1 MNLVRSIS
9 GQLVVAF
16 GAGLVA
22 AIFVGLVGFGGARQI
37 ARDIAQTAD
46 DALPRVSEAS
56 ALAATT
62 ARMQTEIV
70 AYFRGAAY
78 DPAAE
83 ARIDASLE
91 AIADQAARIDSPAIT
106 ASLDELSAE
115 LGAALTVHRD
125 ASELVF
131 HFEGQRYS
139 IVTFLEHLQVANA
152 DYLKSVSRAAK
163 FGAFGKVQTDPARTD
178 FARWAEGFGTG
189 DATLRRLI
197 GDYARAEAAMVAFM
211 RDEIA
216 GDPGNAAK
224 KFMGMTSQ
232 HVPVVES
239 ALDALAQHAAAREAA
254 LSERKSEMLGSL
266 RAGLEAFIAAASAEQ
281 ARALGAMVRSVDQTQ
296 AQAARISRLVTLALV
311 VAAVG
316 TLAAGVAAVCRIGR
330 PLAGIE
336 RVIHALNDKR
346 FDAPICH
353 TERSDEIGAIARAA
367 VQFRDRLIESDRLAH
382 RQDAD
387 RRAQADAVQRLGK
400 GLTALAAGDLTQP
413 IETAFAAEYEQLRH
427 DFNATM
433 STLNEMLAAVVE
445 NATEIRG
452 RAEEIAGASDDLS
465 HRTETQAATL
475 EETAAALD
483 ELTGSVRSA
492 AEGAAEVEG
501 VVRSAR
507 GDAEASGRVVSD
519 AVDAMGEIK
528 RSSDEISQIIGVIDD
543 IAFQTNLLALNA
555 GVEAARAGEAGRG
568 FAVVASEVR
577 ALAQRSSEAA
587 REIKELISAS
597 SGQVESGV
605 ALVNRAGE
613 ALSDIV
619 GRVGNIADLVSEIAT
634 GAQEQSVGLG
644 EINVGVTQLDQVT
657 QQNAAMVEEA
667 TAASATLRHEAETL
681 QGLVARFWLQ
691 GTAAPAVPL
700 RLRTEK
706 RRTDA
711 NGAAE
716 HPRPDDTEPIEI
728 SFPAQKRAARGQIAW
743 QDF

>member
-1 MNLVRSIS
+1 MTATRASSGRSGLQTSIF
-9 GQLVVAF
+9 AK
-16 GAGLVA
+16 AAALVA
-22 AIFVGLVGFGGARQI
+22 LTTIAVAAMVLFSAQRSAYGIVHQHLVDLMIANTDATAGSIGGHI
-37 ARDIAQTAD
+37 
-46 DALPRVSEAS
+46 
-56 ALAATT
+56 
-62 ARMQTEIV
+62 
-70 AYFRGAAY
+70 
-78 DPAAE
+78 
-83 ARIDASLE
+83 
-91 AIADQAARIDSPAIT
+91 
-106 ASLDELSAE
+106 
-115 LGAALTVHRD
+115 
-125 ASELVF
+125 
-131 HFEGQRYS
+131 
-139 IVTFLEHLQVANA
+139 
-152 DYLKSVSRAAK
+152 K
-163 FGAFGKVQTDPARTD
+163 FGKVDSVMLELENHADKAAEHFVAIGAWDASGTQLADIGATDAATRAEMARLAQDARDTGEIAVNHHDMILAIPVIYRDGQVTGAVGAVWTPAGLY
-178 FARWAEGFGTG
+178 AEMLIKAAPAMALTG
-189 DATLRRLI
+189 LAFLALLGLATFLLRRMIGLPLHAVSDAMTQVSR
-197 GDYARAEAAMVAFM
+197 GDYDAAIPMTESHDEVGVIAR
-211 RDEIA
+211 
-216 GDPGNAAK
+216 
-224 KFMGMTSQ
+224 S
-232 HVPVVES
+232 
-239 ALDALAQHAAAREAA
+239 LDALRDRLQH
-254 LSERKSEMLGSL
+254 
-266 RAGLEAFIAAASAEQ
+266 
-281 ARALGAMVRSVDQTQ
+281 
-296 AQAARISRLVTLALV
+296 AQAADAAL
-311 VAAVG
+311 
-316 TLAAGVAAVCRIGR
+316 
-330 PLAGIE
+330 E
-336 RVIHALNDKR
+336 R
-346 FDAPICH
+346 
-353 TERSDEIGAIARAA
+353 ARA
-367 VQFRDRLIESDRLAH
+367 D
-382 RQDAD
+382 
-387 RRAQADAVQRLGK
+387 QADAVQRLGK

-681 QGLVARFWLQ
+681 QGLVARFRLKTQ
-691 GTAAPAVPL
+691 AAQSPGAMAPL
-700 RLRTEK
+700 RLVQNSAADAAPEK
-706 RRTDA
+706 A
-711 NGAAE
+711 GL
-716 HPRPDDTEPIEI
+716 
-728 SFPAQKRAARGQIAW
+728 SFPAQKRAAQGQADW